1 MNQTTR
7 LLQKTCGES
16 DSENSIESATC
27 IEGMKSQQEKTN
39 KKCNDISNISEKFE
53 DKQEVNQIIA
63 NQTEDNFSG
72 DLFSFSH
79 VKLCV
84 SVFGVIQPTKNPP
97 PIHLPW

>member
-53 DKQEVNQIIA
+53 DKQEVNQNIA

-72 DLFSFSH
+72 DLFTFSH

-84 SVFGVIQPTKNPP
+84 SVFGVIQQTQNPP
-97 PIHLPW
+97 PINLL